1 MKMPTI
7 RALIPCSLCFV
18 VASAAVGQEGQPP
31 ARPGH
36 VQQLVDA
43 LGGDGASGVTIR
55 GLERDVEVGPSVRGD
70 TCVLRVPWSA
80 LAPAD
85 EQLRTERMHRA
96 LTELP
101 AGQRNQAVDRLT
113 THTMQVWWVPL
124 AHHPAPGMEVRKSL
138 KPNRMPDE
146 RREIVH
152 LGNDEQFAWYAAIGV
167 MHWPE
172 LHSKL
177 DLAGGDDPM
186 DMALARLT
194 GLRPESSVARLCYRA
209 VTAHGRGRAVAAIDG
224 LIFDGS
230 AHRGELIRAMS
241 AVADQ
246 PVTDWLISLVSSP
259 DAKVSEAARWALL
272 EQPRPDAA
280 ELYVAWL
287 AEGAGRD
294 DVCRELRASIA
305 VGASGAA
312 ASMPAVLDKPSS
324 LAEYLA
330 AFRFHRELAGQPI
343 DQDMVAA
350 AADIMSADA
359 SAENEQATELADR
372 TARAVYVLSSTDDVQ
387 AAAALGIELAVCKSD
402 LAAEAGVQ
410 ILAELPDEKGK
421 KMVQGLAA
429 ECRDR
434 NDSRRLRKLALILGH
449 AQPGPGGGGSFTRF
463 DLRRFD
469 CKIRIQPVSNIG
481 PARPSIHA
489 PRLNLGRPGPSKL
502 SIR

>member
-1 MKMPTI
+1 
-7 RALIPCSLCFV
+7 V
-18 VASAAVGQEGQPP
+18 VASAAAGQEGQPP

-43 LGGDGASGVTIR
+43 LGGDGASGVTIKR
-55 GLERDVEVGPSVRGD
+55 LERDVEVGPSVRGD

-85 EQLRTERMHRA
+85 EQLRTESMHRA
-96 LTELP
+96 LTDLP
-101 AGQRNQAVDRLT
+101 AGERNQAVDRLT

-124 AHHPAPGMEVRKSL
+124 AHHPAPGREVRKSL

-167 MHWPE
+167 MHWGE
-172 LHSKL
+172 LHGKL

-194 GLRPESSVARLCYRA
+194 GLRAESSVARLCYRA
-209 VTAHGRGRAVAAIDG
+209 VAAHGRGRAVSAIDG

-241 AVADQ
+241 AVGDQ
-246 PVTDWLISLVSSP
+246 PVSDWLISLVSSP
-259 DAKVSEAARWALL
+259 DAKVASAARWALL

-294 DVCRELRASIA
+294 DVCRELRACIA

-312 ASMPAVLDKPSS
+312 ASLPAVLDKPSS

-350 AADIMSADA
+350 AADIMSAGDA
-359 SAENEQATELADR
+359 QAEDEPATGLADR
-372 TARAVYVLSSTDDVQ
+372 TARAVYVLTTTDDIQ
-387 AAAALGIELAVCKSD
+387 AAAALGIELAVCRSD

-434 NDSRRLRKLALILGH
+434 DDSRRLRKLAIILGLD
-449 AQPGPGGGGSFTRF
+449 QPGPGEGGTLTRF
-463 DLRRFD
+463 NRRRFD
-469 CKIRIQPVSNIG
+469 CTIRVQPVVPNIG
-481 PARPSIHA
+481 PPSPNIG
-489 PRLNLGRPGPSKL
+489 PPSPNIGPPSPNIGNLGQLGPSKL

>member
-1 MKMPTI
+1 MTAI
-7 RALIPCSLCFV
+7 RALIPCLLCFV
-18 VASAAVGQEGQPP
+18 VASAAGGQVGQPS

-36 VQQLVDA
+36 VQRLVDA

-55 GLERDVEVGPSVRGD
+55 HLEQDVEAGPSVRGD
-70 TCVLRVPWSA
+70 TCVLRVPWLA

-85 EQLRTERMHRA
+85 EQLRTERVHRA

-101 AGQRNQAVDRLT
+101 AGQRRAAVERAT
-113 THTMQVWWVPL
+113 AHTMQVWWVPL
-124 AHHPAPGMEVRKSL
+124 AHHPAPGKEVRKSL
-138 KPNRMPDE
+138 KPHGLPNDA

-152 LGNDEQFAWYAAIGV
+152 LGNDERFAWYAAIGV

-172 LHSKL
+172 LQRKL

-194 GLRPESSVARLCYRA
+194 GLRPESSVACLCYRA
-209 VTAHGRGRAVAAIDG
+209 VAAHGRGRAVSAIDG

-241 AVADQ
+241 AVGDQ
-246 PVTDWLISLVSSP
+246 PVTDWLISLASSP
-259 DAKVSEAARWALL
+259 DAKVAEAARWALL

-294 DVCRELRASIA
+294 DVCRELRACIA
-305 VGASGAA
+305 VGAGGAS
-312 ASMPAVLDKPSS
+312 ASLPTVLDKPSS

-343 DQDMVAA
+343 DENMVAA
-350 AADIMSADA
+350 AADIMSAADA
-359 SAENEQATELADR
+359 PAENERATELANR
-372 TARAVYVLSSTDDVQ
+372 TARAVYVLSTTDDIQ

-421 KMVQGLAA
+421 KMVQNLAA

-434 NDSRRLRKLALILGH
+434 RDSRRLGKLALTLGL
-449 AQPGPGGGGSFTRF
+449 AQPGAGGGGTFTRF
-463 DLRRFD
+463 NLRRPD
-469 CKIRIQPVSNIG
+469 CTIRLQPVSNVAPRPPSIDG
-481 PARPSIHA
+481 ARVNLGQPRPS
-489 PRLNLGRPGPSKL
+489 GL